1 MRKERP
7 NLKALEDDI
16 FTIIRSNTLTR
27 TFVILLLVFIF
38 IGWIITILMLAERGT
53 NYNILI
59 LLHNFTHY
67 LKAAVLF
74 GIGNAYT
81 VYIVNWINR
90 D

>member
-7 NLKALEDDI
+7 HLKPLEDDI
-16 FTIIRSNTLTR
+16 FTIILSNTLTR
-27 TFVILLLVFIF
+27 PLVILLLVFIF
-38 IGWIITILMLAERGT
+38 TGWIITILMLSERGN
-53 NYNILI
+53 NYNILS

-74 GIGNAYT
+74 GIGNAYS
-81 VYIVNWINR
+81 VCIVNWINR

>member
-16 FTIIRSNTLTR
+16 FKMILSNTLTR
-27 TFVILLLVFIF
+27 PLVILLLVFIF
-38 IGWIITILMLAERGT
+38 IGWIITILMLAERG
-53 NYNILI
+53 NNNNILS

-74 GIGNAYT
+74 GIGNAYS
-81 VYIVNWINR
+81 VFIVNWINR